1 MEQGNYISYEESVIK
16 YKPGPK
22 SKKKTFRE
30 KNNED
35 SKKPEPK
42 TNKDFSEIIVNAV
55 APVLEAA
62 SHSYTFV

>member
-22 SKKKTFRE
+22 SKKKTFHE

-35 SKKPEPK
+35 FKKPQPK
-42 TNKDFSEIIVNAV
+42 IFE
-55 APVLEAA
+55 
-62 SHSYTFV
+62 YFF